1 MVFNNTNSVSEKAS
15 IDYTFIIGLYATIGF
30 LAKYYRDYFKDIN
43 FDYDSDDEYGCV
55 LCI

>member
-43 FDYDSDDEYGCV
+43 FDYDSDDEYGGV